1 MCLRRFRGNDV
12 YAFWDYRPAGVIS
25 QRKGGKTVKKEVSD
39 GEDRSETGTDR
50 RAA

>member
-1 MCLRRFRGNDV
+1 MMFHILGL
-12 YAFWDYRPAGVIS
+12 PARWCY
-25 QRKGGKTVKKEVSD
+25 QPRKGGKTVKKEVSD